1 MNIILVEDDDVDARA
16 VERAFKK
23 ARIANKIVRAGDG
36 IEALELLRGENGR
49 TVPARPQVLLVD
61 LNMPRMNG
69 IQFVSELRKDPKL
82 NQSIVFILTT
92 SNLDED
98 KASAYDLNVAG
109 YILKARAGHDFLELI
124 DILGGFWRVVEFP
137 DGQGA

>member
-49 TVPARPQVLLVD
+49 TAPARPQVLLVD

-137 DGQGA
+137 DGQGS